1 MHSEAAGETDV
12 RPNVWILLLDVD
24 VLHRDV
30 ERKAIPGDER
40 DVRDRALAADEP
52 ARGLLRE
59 HAVEHAE
66 HALRL
71 LLVALDR
78 ARDLF

>member
-1 MHSEAAGETDV
+1 MAGVEKMDV
-12 RPNVWILLLDVD
+12 RVEVGELLLRIAYFLDTEI
-24 VLHRDV
+24 
-30 ERKAIPGDER
+30 ERPVVPVDER

-66 HALRL
+66 HALRF
-71 LLVALDR
+71 LLVTLDR